1 MTINVLIKPFYG
13 ATQLTSY
20 FQLYSVFECLS
31 SSSIELVY
39 SDYRNMKN
47 QFNSIIYLNGRRC
60 QNSVVGMAIYNHL
73 ALDIPSLSKHEKFV
87 SSTPF
92 LV

>member
-1 MTINVLIKPFYG
+1 MYLSNLFMVPLNSLLIFNYI
-13 ATQLTSY
+13 
-20 FQLYSVFECLS
+20 LYLS
-31 SSSIELVY
+31 ALAASIELVY